1 MNESNKNISIT
12 RSYLKSKILNDSTLI
27 GYENETNQIQKL
39 IERTIENGESN
50 SVLLIG
56 PRCSGKTTLLRNV
69 LNNLNKKKLLRTN
82 SVFVELHG
90 LVHTDD
96 RLALKEMTNQMDLD
110 NAVDGKVFGSFAENL
125 AFLLACLKSGNKET
139 AKSVVIILEEFDL
152 FCNHHNQTLLYNL
165 FDVSQSAQTPL
176 CIIGTTCR
184 LDVIELL
191 EKRVKSRFS
200 HRQIFLS
207 PGNDNNTL
215 ELKSLIER
223 IGYFL
228 MFSDDFKL
236 NIPKK
241 YRNEWNSC
249 VKEIL
254 DNKKF
259 MQLIQRLIDVDCDER
274 CLKNILLQIINS
286 LSQKKSTLTIKDFED
301 KLAEFEKDE
310 ILEMLNDVTVLELC
324 LLIAMKHHCDIYDNQ
339 LMNFEMI
346 YTRYVKFVNANSN
359 IQTVQ
364 RAVVMKAF
372 EHIQNMELIVS
383 VSQGTKLQKEYQM
396 FKLLLSPQQILE
408 FVKKSSA
415 SIPTEVVQWANS
427 SIV

>member
-96 RLALKEMTNQMDLD
+96 RLALKEMTSQMDLD
-110 NAVDGKVFGSFAENL
+110 NAVDGKVFGSFA
-125 AFLLACLKSGNKET
+125 AG
-139 AKSVVIILEEFDL
+139 
-152 FCNHHNQTLLYNL
+152 
-165 FDVSQSAQTPL
+165 
-176 CIIGTTCR
+176 
-184 LDVIELL
+184 
-191 EKRVKSRFS
+191 
-200 HRQIFLS
+200 
-207 PGNDNNTL
+207 
-215 ELKSLIER
+215 
-223 IGYFL
+223 
-228 MFSDDFKL
+228 
-236 NIPKK
+236 
-241 YRNEWNSC
+241 
-249 VKEIL
+249 
-254 DNKKF
+254 
-259 MQLIQRLIDVDCDER
+259 
-274 CLKNILLQIINS
+274 
-286 LSQKKSTLTIKDFED
+286 TIKDFED